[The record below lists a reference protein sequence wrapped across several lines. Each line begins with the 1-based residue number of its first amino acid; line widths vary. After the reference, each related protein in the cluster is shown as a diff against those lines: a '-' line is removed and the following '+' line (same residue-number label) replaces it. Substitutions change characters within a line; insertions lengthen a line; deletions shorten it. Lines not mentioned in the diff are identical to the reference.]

1 MSTEEKP
8 SALLRRIY
16 DEEFGFLPTNSSMKP
31 VHVANGMARRLLGQ
45 QHDFVPL
52 AKVLRQFVDNQ
63 KGGFKEERFPNDLI
77 LSEYGSRFEDA
88 YHNNPSDD
96 SLTRFRALAKDTLG
110 ADDAVFPT
118 QASFTLS
125 HERMVTADISDNG
138 SGELLAAL
146 LTGGGEGITATAAE
160 VFREFLRSN
169 TDPWS
174 TLAWPLL
181 DLLEPSEATIS
192 DSMEV
197 RAQRRNRILAV
208 DERGEFLSPTLRE
221 LRARYDQ
228 LAAYERD
235 HGSKLTAL
243 RRMVLFGV
251 FAIHIHMIRRAHD
264 VTAAAPLPPLLL
276 DMFDGRRR
284 SLRDAS
290 AATLQGG
297 FRAIEHLVVHRI
309 TQELAESVGDD
320 PAAFV
325 ANLPSEPEWDAVRV
339 EYSAHAGSH
348 EPIEALS
355 EAYWKVGYSSV
366 GPKEVQGFPWN
377 TLLAL
382 GRRSGFLMPYDNRG
396 RGGKEHKRYGA
407 TAEFAEML
415 VISTVRPDE
424 PVDFDEFLERLRT
437 SYGIVMG
444 GPYDFAAIR
453 ANDLRDGTGGNAR
466 RSTVSVLEADLRQN
480 MVAFRDLIIDIGFA
494 KAYADGR
501 TVVTTAEVNA

>member
-1 MSTEEKP
+1 MSINEKP

-16 DEEFGFLPTNSSMKP
+16 DEEFGFLPTNSSIKP
-31 VHVANGMARRLLGQ
+31 VHVANGMSRRLLGR
-45 QHDFVPL
+45 QHDFTPL

-63 KGGFKEERFPNDLI
+63 KGGFQEERFPNSLI
-77 LSEYGSRFEDA
+77 LEEYGERFEDA
-88 YHNNPSDD
+88 FHNTPGDE

-146 LTGGGEGITATAAE
+146 LTAGTENTNSPAAD
-160 VFREFLRSN
+160 VFRGFLASD

-181 DLLEPSEATIS
+181 DLLESREATVS
-192 DSMEV
+192 DAMEI
-197 RAQRRNRILAV
+197 RAQRRERILAV
-208 DERGEFLSPTLRE
+208 DEHGVLLSPTLRE

-228 LAAYERD
+228 LAEYERD

-251 FAIHIHMIRRAHD
+251 FAIHVHMIRRAHD
-264 VTAAAPLPPLLL
+264 VTAKATLPPLLL
-276 DMFDGRRR
+276 DMFDGRKR

-309 TQELAESVGDD
+309 AQELADLAGDD

-325 ANLPSEPEWDAVRV
+325 EDLPSEPEWDAVRA
-339 EYSAHAGSH
+339 EYSAHTGSH
-348 EPIEALS
+348 EPLEALS

-377 TLLAL
+377 ALLAL

-415 VISTVRPDE
+415 VISTVHPDK
-424 PVDFDEFLERLRT
+424 PVDFDEFLERLRS
-437 SYGIVMG
+437 SYGIVLG

-453 ANDLRDGTGGNAR
+453 ANDLRDGNGGGAR
-466 RSTVSVLEADLRQN
+466 RFTVSVLESDLRQN
-480 MVAFRDLIIDIGFA
+480 MIAFRDLIIDMGFA